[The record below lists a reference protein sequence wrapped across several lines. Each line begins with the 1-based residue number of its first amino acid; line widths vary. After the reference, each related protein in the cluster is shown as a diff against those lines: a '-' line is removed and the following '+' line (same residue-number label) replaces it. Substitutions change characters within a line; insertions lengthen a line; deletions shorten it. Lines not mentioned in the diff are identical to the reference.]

1 MFSLYFKYF
10 HQTIRKFQLEVMVKQ
25 KYVSIFQTKG
35 MNENQQSKVKKMLDE
50 DSKVY
55 AEDHYKS
62 PRLD

>member
-1 MFSLYFKYF
+1 
-10 HQTIRKFQLEVMVKQ
+10 MVKQ
-25 KYVSIFQTKG
+25 KYVSIFQTIG